1 MLTVG
6 NTKLFFFVSI
16 LFLSFSSFGKTKP
29 VAVSGVV
36 SFETKSLYRGA
47 LTWNKPSY
55 FIGPGF
61 VFYEKFALRG
71 PGLSYQHFKRRDKYI
86 FNLGLQVFNDRRPF
100 LSFSS
105 DDDGLKN
112 SRDLA
117 LDLSVQGGY
126 KFGFRNLFEFG
137 GEISRDFIE
146 HKGLYV
152 TPYFKLPV
160 APFVTLKT
168 SLGLG
173 EKTANQYLYGENAE
187 SGAGFYELNLQGFVP
202 RFLNKGFV
210 ILSLAYTSVLNSSN
224 RGGAI
229 LEGKPDNL
237 NFSMRFIC
245 KFY

>member
-1 MLTVG
+1 MVES
-6 NTKLFFFVSI
+6 TKIYLLILILFF
-16 LFLSFSSFGKTKP
+16 SFPSFGKLKP
-29 VAVSGVV
+29 IAVSGVV
-36 SFETKSLYRGA
+36 SFQTKSLYRGA

-55 FIGPGF
+55 FLGPGF

-71 PGLSYQHFKRRDKYI
+71 PGLSYQHFKRNDKYV
-86 FNLGLQVFNDRRPF
+86 FNLALQAFNDRRPL

-105 DDDGLKN
+105 DGDGLKN
-112 SRDLA
+112 SRDVA
-117 LDLSVQGGY
+117 LDFSVEAGY

-137 GEISRDFIE
+137 GEVSRDFIE

-152 TPYFKLPV
+152 APYFKLPV

-168 SLGLG
+168 SLGVG
-173 EKTANQYLYGENAE
+173 EKNTNQYLYGDTAE

-202 RFLNKGFV
+202 KFFKKGFL

-224 RGGAI
+224 REGVLI
-229 LEGKPDNL
+229 EGKPDNL